1 MKIADRNAQNHH
13 KIPKKFILG
22 VVQNRGCIPKNNPCN
37 YISVITIRTRPCVP
51 VFVSVK
57 LKICSLSISFV
68 VQVALSSVTITASV
82 MDSRV
87 QLLIPKK

>member
-22 VVQNRGCIPKNNPCN
+22 VVQNWGCIPKNNPCN
-37 YISVITIRTRPCVP
+37 YISVIPIRTRPCVP

-57 LKICSLSISFV
+57 LKISSLSIFFCG
-68 VQVALSSVTITASV
+68 AGRFKLSDNHSIGHG
-82 MDSRV
+82 
-87 QLLIPKK
+87 